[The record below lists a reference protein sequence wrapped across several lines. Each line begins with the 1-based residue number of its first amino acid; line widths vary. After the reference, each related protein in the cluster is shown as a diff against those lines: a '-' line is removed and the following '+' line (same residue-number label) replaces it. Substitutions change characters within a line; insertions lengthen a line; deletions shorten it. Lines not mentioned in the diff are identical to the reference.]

1 MKTPSL
7 FLLLLVS
14 LTGHAMA
21 AESNNH
27 WQSATSA
34 STASTASLP
43 PVPPKDQEPLATLHL
58 PSAALSYAQEQAT
71 PLSGAE
77 IEN

>member
-27 WQSATSA
+27 WQSATS
-34 STASTASLP
+34 ASTASLP